1 MSIRE
6 SENRLF
12 TEWQGKRKGFVK
24 DGVVSEHYYFR
35 STPKIV
41 FILKEVNSKD
51 AGWDL
56 RKFVAK
62 GGQPQ
67 TWRQHVWYIL

>member
-1 MSIRE
+1 MSIQK
-6 SENRLF
+6 SEKELF
-12 TEWQGKRKGFVK
+12 TEWEGKRKGFVK
-24 DGVVSEHYYFR
+24 DGVVSERDYLQ